1 MSCRYDY
8 NQLMPRQIAFLR
20 AINVGG
26 HTVTMAD
33 LRRHFEALGYAN
45 VETFIASGNVLFDSP
60 KKPAVLE
67 REIEAGLAKAL
78 GYEVA
83 TFVRTPAQVAAIA
96 AYQPFGGE
104 PVAKGH
110 SLYATLLKAEPDAE
124 AQKRVLALQSAV
136 DAFHFHGREF
146 YWHRRGGHDSTKFS
160 GAQFERLIK
169 APGTARNI
177 NTFVRLAAKR

>member
-1 MSCRYDY
+1 
-8 NQLMPRQIAFLR
+8 MPRHIAFLR

-33 LRRHFEALGYAN
+33 LRRYFEALGYAN
-45 VETFIASGNVLFDSP
+45 VETFIASGNVLFDST
-60 KKPAVLE
+60 KKAATLE
-67 REIEAGLAKAL
+67 REIEAGLEAQL

-83 TFVRTPAQVAAIA
+83 TFIRTPAEVAAIA
-96 AYQPFGGE
+96 AYQPFGTE
-104 PVAKGH
+104 PVDRAH

-124 AQKRVLALQSAV
+124 AQKRVLALQSDV
-136 DAFHFHGREF
+136 DLFHFHGREF
-146 YWHRRGGHDSTKFS
+146 YWLRRGDSASTKFS
-160 GAQFERLIK
+160 GTQFERLIK

>member
-1 MSCRYDY
+1 
-8 NQLMPRQIAFLR
+8 MPRYIAFLR

-60 KKPAVLE
+60 KKASTLE
-67 REIEAGLAKAL
+67 REIEAGLKARL
-78 GYEVA
+78 GYDVA
-83 TFVRTPAQVAAIA
+83 TFIRTPAEVAAIA
-96 AYQPFGGE
+96 ACQPFGAQ
-104 PVAKGH
+104 PAAKEH
-110 SLYATLLKAEPDAE
+110 SLYATLLKSAPDAE
-124 AQKRVLALQSAV
+124 AQKRVLALQSDV

-146 YWHRRGGHDSTKFS
+146 YWLRRGGHDSTKFS

-169 APGTARNI
+169 APGTARNL
-177 NTFVRLAAKR
+177 NTFVRLASKR

>member
-1 MSCRYDY
+1 MTSTSPAQPAR
-8 NQLMPRQIAFLR
+8 LVALLR

-26 HTVTMAD
+26 HTVKMDA
-33 LRRHFEALGYAN
+33 LRRKFEQLGFAG

-60 KKPAVLE
+60 KKTPALE

-78 GYEVA
+78 GYEVV
-83 TFVRTPAQVAAIA
+83 TFIRTPAEVAAIA
-96 AYQPFGGE
+96 AYQPFGRE

-110 SLYATLLKAEPDAE
+110 SLYATLLKAAPDAE
-124 AQKRVLALQSAV
+124 AQKRVLALQSDV

-146 YWHRRGGHDSTKFS
+146 YWHRRGGHDSTTFS

-177 NTFVRLAAKR
+177 NTFVRLASRR